1 PSLSPPFPYTT
12 LFRSNWGALF
22 GLLSGAIVAFVWG
35 QVSIPMT
42 DQIYEIIPGFA
53 VNLIVAVVVSRFT
66 YKHDEEADRE
76 FDESVALSRVRRS
89 SPAIRQRRP
98 RPTVRGTPH
107 RSCGAGCRAVS
118 DVRPLS

>member
-1 PSLSPPFPYTT
+1 
-12 LFRSNWGALF
+12 NWGALF

-53 VNLIVAVVVSRFT
+53 ANRIVAVVVSRFT
-66 YKHDEEADRE
+66 YTHDEEADRE
-76 FDESVALSRVRRS
+76 VDESVALTRARGP
-89 SPAIRQRRP
+89 SPATPQRRP
-98 RPTVRGTPH
+98 RPTVPGTPH

-118 DVRPLS
+118 DERPLS